1 MFKSVKYFSIPF
13 FLFSL
18 LTITGCEEDDPQFL
32 EPLELEF
39 RESLVELMEEWY
51 LWNEELPAVNVYNYE
66 SAEELL
72 QAMLNKEYDRW
83 SYLTDEVSFDQYFKA
98 GEFVGTGFGTRW
110 DENNDLR
117 ISLVQPGSAADSLGI
132 KRGFKILKI
141 NSRDV
146 NTINNFSA
154 AFGGSNVGE
163 VLNLQLEDFDGETK
177 DYALVKDVVK
187 INSILHNSVHL
198 VDGKRVGY
206 MVFNNFIEKSKSDL
220 EEVIGDFKEE
230 QVTELIVDLRY
241 NGGGLFD
248 IGILFG
254 SMLAPKENQG
264 KLFSELTHNASKK
277 ANDEKFYLEAPSVN
291 LDLKR
296 VIFITTRS
304 SASASEVLIS
314 GLKPYVDVVTIG
326 KNTNGKLAGMYAFRM
341 DGKVVVPISF
351 RVVNSVGETDL
362 FDGIPV
368 NSLVEDDLTRDFGD
382 ENEKCLKEALNYL
395 STGIFTNS
403 GSRLPRIETKN
414 KELYKGFRRE
424 IGMY

>member
-1 MFKSVKYFSIPF
+1 MRDSLKFIFIPF
-13 FLFSL
+13 FLVVLFLISS
-18 LTITGCEEDDPQFL
+18 CEKDDPQFL
-32 EPLELEF
+32 EPQELAF

-51 LWNEELPAVNVYNYE
+51 LWNEELPEVNVNNYT
-66 SAEELL
+66 SSDELL
-72 QAMLNKEYDRW
+72 DAMLNKDFDRW
-83 SYLTDEVSFDQYFKA
+83 SYMTDELAFDQYFKA

-117 ISLVQPGSAADSLGI
+117 ISFVQPGSPADSLGI

-141 NSRDV
+141 NNKDV
-146 NTINNFSA
+146 STINNFSA

-163 VLNLQLEDFDGETK
+163 ILGLQLLGFNGEAK
-177 DYALVKDVVK
+177 DYSLVKDVVK
-187 INSILHNSVHL
+187 IKPILHNSIHEIA
-198 VDGKRVGY
+198 GKQVGY
-206 MVFNNFIEKSKSDL
+206 MVFNNFIEKSKPDL
-220 EEVIGDFKEE
+220 ENVLGEFKEKNIS
-230 QVTELIVDLRY
+230 ELIVDLRY

-254 SMLAPKENQG
+254 SMLAPKENVG
-264 KLFSELTHNASKK
+264 KLFSELTHNDSKK
-277 ANDEKFYLEAPSVN
+277 SNNEKFYLEDPSVK

-296 VIFITTRS
+296 VIFITTKS

-314 GLKPYVDVVTIG
+314 GLKPYLDVVTIG
-326 KNTNGKLAGMYAFRM
+326 QNTNGKLAGMYAFRM
-341 DGKVVVPISF
+341 EGKVVVPISF

-368 NSLVEDDLTRDFGD
+368 NSIVDDDLNRDFGD

-403 GSRLPRIETKN
+403 GARLPRIEAKN
-414 KELYKGFRRE
+414 KVLLSGFRRE